1 MATGST
7 FPIFIRPE
15 LQDGAPAFAEFKRI
29 AGTASK
35 QAADSFKADFRE
47 VTSVISNALTK
58 GVQGGKLNLDVSQ
71 LRQASA
77 DAKLF
82 GAALTDTLRTAQLL
96 AAETGDTSGEMRQF
110 ILAIDAASRAQDE
123 NRRGIDAQIAT
134 YTRLQA
140 GLDATAS
147 ANGRLAQSYRET
159 YAEAAR
165 MAQAEVANS
174 RLGALIAPAL
184 GGPATSRGAGYSAL
198 DELAKQQIETDRLA
212 TASRQLSLELDV
224 LRRAEVG
231 LVEGAKITESVYR
244 GTSAALDATKRSA
257 AEAAV
262 VFEQLFAAQAEVNGR
277 RFEAFVAPAAS
288 TSALQNGA
296 GYGELEKAA
305 RAADAYERQLAEL
318 RQQVD
323 PLAFEQARV
332 NKEMGFAA
340 DAYRRGDISADQ
352 LAARNQQLNT
362 SLTQMRGGF
371 RETRQ
376 GMIQVGQQMQDVAI
390 SFIGGQRAGT
400 ILAQQLPQLAFAM
413 SNFGG
418 KVGAVASVLSG
429 PWSIALVAGSF
440 LLGTLIDGLLGA
452 DDASKKAE
460 KSTIDFANVLDT
472 RLLSVTKF
480 NDAIKQLNE
489 STRGLIDT
497 QALLAD
503 SSLAT
508 ANIGVA
514 DAQQRLD
521 ALDKQIKALGPA
533 PTGPLSIIPGF
544 GEDPGTSARRDNLL
558 RQRRELSDSLVSA
571 ENARAQAEMAIAQR
585 KVDETIDRATGI
597 KGDFDRQIAQLRQQ
611 RLESTR
617 ADSSDPAVVALERNR
632 LGDRYLSQS
641 EFERRYGELRRNQDA
656 ALDAQRKLDRSSNS
670 TTRSPAQVLADFR
683 RELEERGVKT
693 ISGYRTAAQQ
703 NALFRQ
709 GLTPADGYSKP
720 SAHQS
725 YRAVD
730 IDKRTFNEKAIYDAA
745 EAAGV
750 RGLKILTESGG
761 RKHLSFTG
769 AGKPGEADPR
779 AAERAQREAEQAQ
792 RAAEQLQRAIDQSA
806 ESVFSLRS
814 QFDLAP
820 RDIDR
825 AANAVIDLN
834 QAIDEADKKLK
845 AGGLTDAQRGVVENT
860 KRTAEQTR
868 DTIIPEFLKRPL
880 TDELSS
886 SRERINAQRLLIQGR
901 TAEYDLMEDSL
912 ELARLLG
919 AESLDQLDTQIEQR
933 GITKEMLDDYY
944 KQQRALRQQSIEL
957 QNQQEQQQI
966 LLGIVEDIQS
976 ATKNAIYDLFDG
988 KGLSAAK
995 NFFNSLYDITKRQM
1009 TEEIYEAV
1017 FGDMFRKE
1025 KLKILGLDQVDETG
1039 KAMASAIR
1047 VTIDPIK
1054 DLGNAAAQA
1063 ASQLRGSSIAA
1074 NDNAAVDKISSSLPS
1089 IGGKAGAK
1097 NVGANSWLDEIVV
1110 TAGNGKTDGV
1120 TSELKK
1126 LNKATSEGFGKNGAV
1141 AKSLGGVGDKVS
1153 TAMRGAAMGE
1163 MTSGILKS
1171 LGIKQS
1177 KLGAQVGGG
1186 IGNLIGEAT
1195 GIPGLGL
1202 VGGILGGTIGG
1213 LFKKTKQGFATIGG
1227 SGDGLSITGS
1237 GGNSNSAI
1245 KAGNQAAG
1253 ATIDTLA
1260 QIAQA
1265 LGGGYDASRGSVS
1278 IGRSGDSWH
1287 VDTTGR
1293 GRLKKSQ
1300 GGLDFDD
1307 DYEAAVRA
1315 ATMDLI
1321 KDGVITGLRASTQRL
1336 LQSGKDID
1344 SALQKALDFE
1354 SVFSRLKEY
1363 KDPVGAALDTLDKEF
1378 MRLKSV
1384 FAEAGASA
1392 AEYADLEELYGLERN
1407 KAIKEAAE
1415 RLTASLK
1422 SLYDDL
1428 TIGDNGRSLR
1438 DRLSAAQAAYDPLK
1452 ARVEAGDTSAYDAFA
1467 EAARSLLDI
1476 QREFSGSQTPYF
1488 NLLDEITQLTKQRI
1502 DAEKNISSIAENRDS
1517 PFTNGKATGANDNTA
1532 VVGAIGETNDILRN
1546 IGRLIAGGGGAGGGG
1561 FVTNPFL

>member
-1 MATGST
+1 MATGNT

-71 LRQASA
+71 LKQASA

-110 ILAIDAASRAQDE
+110 ILAIESASRAQDE

-134 YTRLQA
+134 YSRLQA

-159 YAEAAR
+159 YAEAAKA
-165 MAQAEVANS
+165 AQLEVANG
-174 RLGALIAPAL
+174 RFGASIAPAM
-184 GGPATSRGAGYSAL
+184 GSSA
-198 DELAKQQIETDRLA
+198 I
-212 TASRQLSLELDV
+212 S
-224 LRRAEVG
+224 
-231 LVEGAKITESVYR
+231 
-244 GTSAALDATKRSA
+244 
-257 AEAAV
+257 
-262 VFEQLFAAQAEVNGR
+262 
-277 RFEAFVAPAAS
+277 
-288 TSALQNGA
+288 NGA
-296 GYGELEKAA
+296 GFSELDKAA
-305 RAADAYERQLAEL
+305 RAADAYERQIAEL

-332 NKEMGFAA
+332 NKEMAFAA
-340 DAYRRGDISADQ
+340 EAYRRGDISADQ

-418 KVGAVASVLSG
+418 KVGAVATALSG

-460 KSTIDFANVLDT
+460 KSTIDFTNVLDT

-514 DAQQRLD
+514 DAQQRLT

-544 GEDPGTSARRDNLL
+544 GEDPGTSARRENLL

-585 KVDETIDRATGI
+585 RVDETIDRAAGI

-656 ALDAQRKLDRSSNS
+656 ALEAQ
-670 TTRSPAQVLADFR
+670 
-683 RELEERGVKT
+683 
-693 ISGYRTAAQQ
+693 
-703 NALFRQ
+703 
-709 GLTPADGYSKP
+709 
-720 SAHQS
+720 
-725 YRAVD
+725 
-730 IDKRTFNEKAIYDAA
+730 
-745 EAAGV
+745 
-750 RGLKILTESGG
+750 
-761 RKHLSFTG
+761 
-769 AGKPGEADPR
+769 R
-779 AAERAQREAEQAQ
+779 AAEKKDRSTILPPVTLREVTQIISQQLGGIITSTTGGKHVKGSYHYSGQAVDFVPKGGMGSMSKEDIRAAFTAQGIGIKELLGPGDKDHDDHFHIAFAKRRQSVEQVQDAIRRAEEASQ
-792 RAAEQLQRAIDQSA
+792 RAAEQLQRSIDQAS

-834 QAIDEADKKLK
+834 KAIDEADKKLK
-845 AGGLTDAQRGVVENT
+845 AGGLTTDQRGVVEAT

-868 DTIIPEFLKRPL
+868 DEIIPSFLKRPL

-886 SRERINAQRLLIQGR
+886 SRERIEAQRLLIQGR
-901 TAEYDLMEDSL
+901 TAEYEVMEDSL
-912 ELARLLG
+912 ALARLLG

-933 GITKEMLDDYY
+933 GISKEMVDAYY
-944 KQQRALRQQSIEL
+944 DQQRALRQQGIEL

-966 LLGIVEDIQS
+966 LLGILEDIEA

-988 KGLSAAK
+988 KGLGAAK

-1017 FGDMFRKE
+1017 LGDMFRKE

-1063 ASQLRGSSIAA
+1063 AAQLRGSKVAA
-1074 NDNAAVDKISSSLPS
+1074 NDNGALSKISSSLPS
-1089 IGGKAGAK
+1089 LGGKAGGKTAGS
-1097 NVGANSWLDEIVV
+1097 NLPYSEDIVV
-1110 TAGNGKTDGV
+1110 TAYRSTDNITG
-1120 TSELKK
+1120 ELKK
-1126 LNKATSEGFGKNGAV
+1126 LNKTSAEGFGKNGAL
-1141 AKSLGGVGDKVS
+1141 AKSLGGVGDVLGG
-1153 TAMRGAAMGE
+1153 AMRGAAVGE
-1163 MTSGILKS
+1163 MTSGLLKS

-1177 KLGAQVGGG
+1177 KLGAQIGGAAG
-1186 IGNLIGEAT
+1186 SFLP
-1195 GIPGLGL
+1195 IPGGEII
-1202 VGGILGGTIGG
+1202 GSIIGGTIGG

-1227 SGDGLSITGS
+1227 SGDGLTITGT

-1265 LGGGYDASRGSVS
+1265 LGGTYDASKGSVS

-1321 KDGVITGLRASTQRL
+1321 KDGVISGLRASTQRL
-1336 LQSGKDID
+1336 LQQGKDID

-1354 SVFSRLKEY
+1354 SVFARLKEY
-1363 KDPVGAALDTLDKEF
+1363 RDPVGAALDTLDKEF
-1378 MRLKSV
+1378 MRLKGI

-1407 KAIKEAAE
+1407 KAIMEAAG

-1452 ARVEAGDTSAYDAFA
+1452 ARVQAGDTSAYDAFA

-1476 QREFSGSQTPYF
+1476 RREFSGSQTPYF

-1502 DAEKNISSIAENRDS
+1502 DAEKNITSIAENRDS
-1517 PFTNGKATGANDNTA
+1517 PFVNGKATGATDNAA
-1532 VVGAIGETNDILRN
+1532 VVGAIDRQTEVLTAGFRA
-1546 IGRLIAGGGGAGGGG
+1546 LIAAGGGSGAVDSRG
-1561 FVTNPFL
+1561 FATIPFQ